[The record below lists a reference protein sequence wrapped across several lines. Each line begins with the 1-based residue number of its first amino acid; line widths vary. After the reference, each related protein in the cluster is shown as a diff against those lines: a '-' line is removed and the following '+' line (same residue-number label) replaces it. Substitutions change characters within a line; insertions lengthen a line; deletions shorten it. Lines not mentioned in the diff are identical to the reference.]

1 MNTNTFVRPSFDGKI
16 FTGVEVNVGGEHFLI
31 APHDLSDKE
40 RDWKDTMKLLE
51 QTNNKTFTYKQICA
65 VMMFREEIN
74 TILKENGG
82 EPLDKWYW
90 TCAEY
95 SAYYAFYYDGYDG
108 TLYGDY
114 GDYTFS
120 CRAVL
125 ALETLPLNE
134 TDRLSEL
141 EKQVVGLTKDMN
153 TIKTFSNN
161 YEND

>member
-1 MNTNTFVRPSFDGKI
+1 MNTNTFVKPSFDGKI

-40 RDWKDTMKLLE
+40 KDWKDTMKLLE

-95 SAYYAFYYDGYDG
+95 SAFYAFIYSG
-108 TLYGDY
+108 TYGILYNGTELST
-114 GDYTFS
+114 GS

-125 ALETLPLNE
+125 ALDAPLEALPLNE
-134 TDRLSEL
+134 TDRLSDL

-153 TIKTFSNN
+153 KIKNLFK
-161 YEND
+161 

>member
-51 QTNNKTFTYKQICA
+51 QTGNKTFTYKQICA

-95 SAYYAFYYDGYDG
+95 SATYAFSYYGYDG
-108 TLYGDY
+108 GLDSDDKNCTC
-114 GDYTFS
+114 S

-125 ALETLPLNE
+125 ALDAPLETLPLNE
-134 TDRLSEL
+134 TDRLSDL
-141 EKQVVGLTKDMN
+141 EKKVAGLTEDMN
-153 TIKTFSNN
+153 KIKNLFK
-161 YEND
+161 

>member
-40 RDWKDTMKLLE
+40 RDWNDTMKLLE
-51 QTNNKTFTYKQICA
+51 QTANKTFTYKQICA

-95 SAYYAFYYDGYDG
+95 SAYCAFIYVGNFGY
-108 TLYGDY
+108 LYDY
-114 GDYTFS
+114 GKDNAVS

-125 ALETLPLNE
+125 ALDAPLETLP
-134 TDRLSEL
+134 
-141 EKQVVGLTKDMN
+141 
-153 TIKTFSNN
+153 
-161 YEND
+161 